1 MFTHE
6 RDRLFHGEGANLTC
20 SMLFALIDGPKIYL
34 HLFHDLFDLSNK
46 QGGRVLLGE
55 IRSSGEE
62 KITHVCVGG
71 ECALTI
77 FYSSQAPMKRA
88 WNPLL
93 PQIFITEQCES
104 LCERQII
111 FENPP
116 VLTLGQKI
124 LVLYIGYMLISPSRD
139 VVISLFRDSYYKSVR

>member
-1 MFTHE
+1 M
-6 RDRLFHGEGANLTC
+6 
-20 SMLFALIDGPKIYL
+20 
-34 HLFHDLFDLSNK
+34 
-46 QGGRVLLGE
+46 
-55 IRSSGEE
+55 
-62 KITHVCVGG
+62 ITK
-71 ECALTI
+71 
-77 FYSSQAPMKRA
+77 FFSPQAPMKRA

-124 LVLYIGYMLISPSRD
+124 LVLYIGYMLISPYVMSLSVYFTIYIISRSGKEGSSLWRMT
-139 VVISLFRDSYYKSVR
+139 ISMEVSHQGF